1 MLPIRR
7 TILIAAIA
15 AVVLW
20 GRSVAIFSRGSMST
34 AAPRS
39 LEREIQDIDPRY
51 RLEILREM
59 PEEITALTVS
69 SGQPLNLTGK
79 VFVGTKPIGG
89 VYSFNIMAP
98 NSFFTV
104 GEGLGDYIRS
114 GMCDVNSLAI
124 RDLDRDGIPE
134 LLATTSQIIP
144 RGRPRLYAWSLSYP
158 HVLRCMTRPNIR
170 SSWSHGIGFLESKNA
185 HSLSTYV
192 TFCGYGEI
200 LEYQFV
206 SGTND
211 SGFAEDSF
219 RWKQVGQL
227 PVSGEWIQSI
237 DVDHDG
243 QAEICVATGFAPGKA
258 AIHIYEADRPGATL
272 RLEQVIEEAGRFC
285 NVRFLVGDTRGDGV
299 QDVVAWWCR
308 EFHGGDSE
316 VVRYRLGP
324 EGIRSRT
331 VLAQGT
337 GELFWPKDGQMTV
350 MDLDGDGYPEIWF
363 ANTAGGLWRYDDS
376 HSPPL
381 ARIVQIQG
389 EFGPIAPAPATPLT
403 PPALLVAWGRSVLKV
418 LMNPTPTSTSLAR
431 RSTIPAR

>member
-7 TILIAAIA
+7 TILIAAVV

-34 AAPRS
+34 APPRS
-39 LEREIQDIDPRY
+39 LEGKIQDVDQRY
-51 RLEILREM
+51 QLEVLREM

-98 NSFFTV
+98 NSFFTI
-104 GEGLGDYIRS
+104 GEGLGDFIRS

-124 RDLDRDGIPE
+124 RDLDRDGTPE
-134 LLATTSQIIP
+134 LLATTSQIVP

-158 HVLRCMTRPNIR
+158 HVLRCMTRPGIQ
-170 SSWSHGIGFLESKNA
+170 SSWSHGIGFLESPNA
-185 HSLSTYV
+185 PSLSTYV

-200 LEYQFV
+200 LEYQLV

-227 PVSGEWIQSI
+227 PVSGEWVQSI

-243 QAEICVATGFAPGKA
+243 RTEICAATGFAPGKA
-258 AIHIYEADRPGATL
+258 AIHIYESDQPGAPL
-272 RLEQVIEEAGRFC
+272 RLEQVIDEAGRFC
-285 NVRFLVGDTRGDGV
+285 NVRFLIGDTRGDGV

-308 EFHGGDSE
+308 GLHGGDSE
-316 VVRYRLGP
+316 VVRYRLGS
-324 EGIRSRT
+324 EGVRERT
-331 VLAQGT
+331 VLAHGT
-337 GELFWPKDGQMTV
+337 GELFWPKDGQMAL
-350 MDLDGDGYPEIWF
+350 MDLDEDGHPEIWF
-363 ANTAGGLWRYDDS
+363 ANTAGGLWRFDAS
-376 HSPPL
+376 QSPPL
-381 ARIVQIQG
+381 KRIAQING
-389 EFGPIAPAPATPLT
+389 EFGPIAPSPATPLT
-403 PPALLVAWGRSVLKV
+403 PPALLVTWGRTVLKLV
-418 LMNPTPTSTSLAR
+418 KIPVSTPLAR
-431 RSTIPAR
+431 RPTVPAE